1 MEQAKK
7 EKALYD
13 FVSEDGIRHRV
24 WKIGDPGMV
33 KAVEEAFEKLP
44 AAYIADGHHRA
55 ASAVKAGLK
64 RRKENPDYTGKE
76 PFNYFLSVQVLY
88 HPVIGQ
94 DHQLII
100 WEQNRQKIVK
110 GLFSRV
116 VRVFLPSF
124 KSRLDG

>member
-64 RRKENPDYTGKE
+64 DGRK
-76 PFNYFLSVQVLY
+76 
-88 HPVIGQ
+88 
-94 DHQLII
+94 
-100 WEQNRQKIVK
+100 NRTTREKSPLTIFC
-110 GLFSRV
+110 LFCS
-116 VRVFLPSF
+116 PMMS
-124 KSRLDG
+124 